1 METFGVVGDLRNCG
15 INCVRIGVFGHF
27 GHFLFLSSSCCFGG
41 AIGGKDIWCNDLDV
55 DTCGCLEGLDIVA
68 NSGVQLNWN

>member
-1 METFGVVGDLRNCG
+1 MVGDLRNCG

-41 AIGGKDIWCNDLDV
+41 AIGGKDI
-55 DTCGCLEGLDIVA
+55 
-68 NSGVQLNWN
+68 